1 MAADE
6 RIETVGGALRGVMAD
21 PEWLKRA
28 GIGALINLI
37 PYVGMV
43 WVLGYGLHY
52 QRALAWRQGDRLP
65 DWKPAGPQLK
75 TGFYALVVG
84 MAYSLPFSLLIGIG
98 MSAVMVGGTLS
109 TAGSAQSPG
118 AVFWVTYAVSM
129 VLMVVLGLAMSAL
142 LWPVYVQVNLY
153 DRIEVGFQFK
163 DILAR
168 ARANADVWW
177 QAVRRS
183 LGLAALSL
191 LLTYGIFGALIGLF
205 AVAGPA
211 FSERLLWLAIVA
223 LVVGEL
229 LAFALASVI
238 GVVAALASHRIWAGY
253 ARTAYALEASERA

>member
-1 MAADE
+1 MPADE
-6 RIETVGGALRGVMAD
+6 RIETVGQALKGVFAD
-21 PEWLKRA
+21 PGWLKRA

-65 DWKPAGPQLK
+65 EWKPAGPQLK
-75 TGFYALVVG
+75 TGFIALVVG
-84 MAYSLPFSLLIGIG
+84 MAYSLPFSLVMGIG
-98 MSAVMVGGTLS
+98 MSAVMMGGTLS
-109 TAGSAQSPG
+109 TAGSGESPG
-118 AVFWVTYAVSM
+118 TCFWVAYAVSM
-129 VLMVVLGLAMSAL
+129 ILVMVVGLAMSAL

-153 DRIEVGFQFK
+153 DRIEVGFQLK

-168 ARANADVWW
+168 VRANADVFW

-183 LGLAALSL
+183 LGLTVLSL
-191 LLTYGIFGALIGLF
+191 LVTYGIFGALIGLF
-205 AVAGPA
+205 AAGGSV
-211 FSERLLWLAIVA
+211 FTERLLWLAIVA

-238 GVVAALASHRIWAGY
+238 GVVSALASHRIWAGY
-253 ARTAYALEASERA
+253 ARVAYVLEAPTGR